1 MILKAENYSFNI
13 LEISSKKKLV
23 SNYLKRVFYNK
34 EINDYLLLSL
44 ILAFLP
50 VSSLK

>member
-1 MILKAENYSFNI
+1 MILI
-13 LEISSKKKLV
+13 LKFCGFVILKIKHKKKLV
-23 SNYLKRVFYNK
+23 SNDMKRVFYNK

>member
-1 MILKAENYSFNI
+1 MIFRVKNYGFSI
-13 LEISSKKKLV
+13 SEISLKKKLV

>member
-1 MILKAENYSFNI
+1 MILILKNYGFD
-13 LEISSKKKLV
+13 ISKNKSKKKLV

-34 EINDYLLLSL
+34 EINNYLLLSL